1 MVAQADPQLIFQRI
15 IKVAGRMT
23 ENIGGHFRYE
33 MCGYP
38 SSLFDT
44 SGLFQEANKPILAD
58 SIWTAGRGAE
68 MPTQLTQDEEGDV
81 ICHVLDGGSIIQR
94 LPWKRDDTCKCICNS
109 YVDYVNASTPTPIIL
124 FDGYEVGPF
133 TKNVTHLRRSKGMV
147 GVQANWDAF
156 QSKE

>member
-23 ENIGGHFRYE
+23 ENIGRHFRYE
-33 MCGYP
+33 LCGYP

-68 MPTQLTQDEEGDV
+68 MPTQDEEDDV
-81 ICHVLDGGSIIQR
+81 ICHVLDGAKSSI
-94 LPWKRDDTCKCICNS
+94 
-109 YVDYVNASTPTPIIL
+109 DYH
-124 FDGYEVGPF
+124 G
-133 TKNVTHLRRSKGMV
+133 K
-147 GVQANWDAF
+147 
-156 QSKE
+156 

>member
-23 ENIGGHFRYE
+23 ENIGRHFRYE
-33 MCGYP
+33 LCGYP

-68 MPTQLTQDEEGDV
+68 MLTQDEEDDV
-81 ICHVLDGGSIIQR
+81 ICHVLDGGSIIHR
-94 LPWKRDDTCKCICNS
+94 LYHGK
-109 YVDYVNASTPTPIIL
+109 
-124 FDGYEVGPF
+124 EM
-133 TKNVTHLRRSKGMV
+133 THLSVFATAMLTMST
-147 GVQANWDAF
+147 QAH
-156 QSKE
+156 QSHHTV